1 MSRSTATHR
10 FIGHTG
16 PTTAATAQ
24 APPMHSPPNNTS
36 PRQYVQQPPSQLIP
50 RNFLS
55 SSRPNGPRSSLGLVD
70 RSVLRDDS
78 DESDDADFGRS
89 ALPTR
94 PPPSPR
100 RTETPPAVAATP
112 PLTSQPGAPSDESP
126 ASTVSSAAPRPPAV
140 YEMARASSIDSA
152 ISTMSHSSWAHKPS
166 QDGREHT
173 AAEIRSLIATAGSA
187 ENLVQHLL
195 RDKAHA
201 AAQNAQLWKLVD
213 KQRALL
219 LGLNKDLERVTKER
233 DRYRKKVKEA
243 LPTAPTPAPLAPRQI
258 VLASAR
264 HETQANG
271 AQLASSGANAVEGR
285 QRQQVNGVAR
295 SPVDDVTTKA
305 PQGETDP
312 SSLRSENTRSSLKLP
327 TLATQMPAPC
337 FNLTEATPL
346 VETPVR
352 SFANSRKNAPKSLDL
367 KQTNQQPQP
376 AQPNGPVLELADLD
390 PESMERGRRKTR
402 EEDDRER
409 ETALQLEREAR
420 SRSLKEK
427 RSKDKLKSAQVAET
441 TPGLPQTVAIIPQ
454 PQTRPNQQTTEPLP
468 GAMTALQPPK
478 ADVYSSLAA
487 PLRSPG
493 LPASPRPV
501 DRPVGSPLPAHMAD
515 QQQPLNSLPMS
526 PRNAGFPLSPRA
538 PKQPLPPGVTPG
550 TIPEQ
555 KPPEYTAFA
564 EPVREPER
572 SQADTSV
579 MNPSDPPPVNRSLV
593 SPACPDLLFPPNAI
607 PSIQIRVAS
616 SRLKPSRFSVLGLKP
631 QEETSVYNLSVFSR
645 ASHSELW
652 RVEKIPAALP
662 HLDQQLRQRV
672 ANLPK
677 VPDRRLF
684 SGHAPATVDA
694 RRTAIEAYFDELL
707 DTPVDEQSA
716 LLICK
721 FLSTDVLEPGAD
733 SNLKS
738 ALGHAPSSS
747 LQIDSQG
754 RLVKSGF
761 LTKKGKNFGG
771 WKSRYFVLDSPE
783 LRYFEAQGGA
793 HLGTIKLV
801 GARIGRQTSDG
812 ANEQNDDDGQ
822 FRHAFLILEPK
833 RKDSA
838 SYLRHVLCA
847 ESDAERD
854 EWVRAL
860 LHYVD
865 EKASDPQPVASP
877 TAATSD
883 GPNGVENLRQLLRTA
898 DFGDQLADNYAKAS
912 SPTLGPSGSSSPTSS
927 ASLHHAAKSS
937 KDTAFVRPVF
947 GLPLA
952 EAVELCPP
960 DGLNVPLPA
969 VVYRT
974 IEYLRAKNAANEEGL
989 FRLSGSN
996 LVIRTLKD
1004 RFNTEGDVDL
1014 LNSDEYYDV
1023 HAVASLFK
1031 TYLRELPSTLLTREL
1046 HLEFLAVLELDDK
1059 QNKVNTFNTLVH
1071 RLPDVNYALLRVMS
1085 EYLLEV
1091 VQNSDRNKMT
1101 VKNVGI
1107 VFSPTLNIPAPVFS
1121 MFLTEFD
1128 AIFDHRQ
1135 SDEVRETLVSSPR
1148 RSNDDEIRSP
1158 RHQMFS
1164 DLPTTPFNSTTFPQN
1179 QQQQG
1184 HQQPSL
1190 QPSSHRSN
1198 PAATMTQKH
1207 TDPGAEFGMSPVQQP
1222 MSYETRHYVSIPQ
1235 QHPPQQPIPPQPM
1248 YPPPG
1253 PEQPRQMQYR
1263 MLAPPDGGSEK
1274 AKRRESALFFG

>member
-1 MSRSTATHR
+1 MS
-10 FIGHTG
+10 
-16 PTTAATAQ
+16 
-24 APPMHSPPNNTS
+24 SPPNTS
-36 PRQYVQQPPSQLIP
+36 PRHNGQHLPHNAVVAAFPSQP
-50 RNFLS
+50 D
-55 SSRPNGPRSSLGLVD
+55 PRSYLL
-70 RSVLRDDS
+70 
-78 DESDDADFGRS
+78 
-89 ALPTR
+89 R
-94 PPPSPR
+94 PPPRPAQ
-100 RTETPPAVAATP
+100 TPPGVTGP
-112 PLTSQPGAPSDESP
+112 QPHTSSQQGAPSDESP
-126 ASTVSSAAPRPPAV
+126 ASTVSSAAAPRPTVVHDMP
-140 YEMARASSIDSA
+140 RTSSIDSA
-152 ISTMSHSSWAHKPS
+152 ISTMSHSSWAQKPAH
-166 QDGREHT
+166 DGREHT
-173 AAEIRSLIATAGSA
+173 AAEIRNLIVTAGSA
-187 ENLVQHLL
+187 ENLIQHLL

-219 LGLNKDLERVTKER
+219 LGLNKDLDRLTKER
-233 DRYRKKVKEA
+233 DRYRKKAKE
-243 LPTAPTPAPLAPRQI
+243 LPPAVPTPAPLAPRHT
-258 VLASAR
+258 R
-264 HETQANG
+264 HDNTAANDAQLPFSGAVQAPQHQQANG
-271 AQLASSGANAVEGR
+271 T
-285 QRQQVNGVAR
+285 AR
-295 SPVDDVTTKA
+295 SPVDDVA
-305 PQGETDP
+305 ANERPAEADP
-312 SSLRSENTRSSLKLP
+312 SSLPPSDTTQPSLKLP
-327 TLATQMPAPC
+327 TLPTLPTLPALATQMPGPS

-346 VETPVR
+346 VETPPD
-352 SFANSRKNAPKSLDL
+352 SDSI
-367 KQTNQQPQP
+367 
-376 AQPNGPVLELADLD
+376 G
-390 PESMERGRRKTR
+390 RGRRKTR

-409 ETALQLEREAR
+409 EAALQLEREAR

-427 RSKDKLKSAQVAET
+427 RSKDKLKGAPAADP
-441 TPGLPQTVAIIPQ
+441 TPGLPHTLAINPQ
-454 PQTRPNQQTTEPLP
+454 PHPAPGQAAPEPLP
-468 GAMTALQPPK
+468 GAMTALQPHTAPSQAPPEPLPGAMTALQSHK
-478 ADVYSSLAA
+478 AADVYSSLAA

-501 DRPVGSPLPAHMAD
+501 DR
-515 QQQPLNSLPMS
+515 S
-526 PRNAGFPLSPRA
+526 PRNAAFPLSPRA

-555 KPPEYTAFA
+555 KAPEYTPFA
-564 EPVREPER
+564 DPGREPGREPER
-572 SQADTSV
+572 AHVADSGV
-579 MNPSDPPPVNRSLV
+579 MGPCDTPPVNRSLV
-593 SPACPDLLFPPNAI
+593 SPAYPDLLFPPNAI

-645 ASHSELW
+645 ATHGELW
-652 RVEKIPAALP
+652 RIEKIPAALP

-672 ANLPK
+672 PNLPK

-721 FLSTDVLEPGAD
+721 FLSTDVLEPEAD
-733 SNLKS
+733 ASLKS
-738 ALGHAPSSS
+738 GPGHATSASA
-747 LQIDSQG
+747 QIDSQAH
-754 RLVKSGF
+754 LAKSGF

-793 HLGTIKLV
+793 HLGTIKLL
-801 GARIGRQTSDG
+801 GARIGRQTSDS
-812 ANEQNDDDGQ
+812 ASEQNDDDGQ

-854 EWVRAL
+854 EWVSAL

-865 EKASDPQPVASP
+865 EKPPDSQAV
-877 TAATSD
+877 
-883 GPNGVENLRQLLRTA
+883 LLRAA
-898 DFGDQLADNYAKAS
+898 DFGDQLADGSAKAS

-927 ASLHHAAKSS
+927 ASPLVDLDAAAQRTPNYPPPPLSHAAAAQKPAKQQASNVPSQREQKIRHLFQFKHRGSQEHLNAQDPAQAQAHLHHATKSS
-937 KDTAFVRPVF
+937 KDIAFVRPVF
-947 GLPLA
+947 GLTLA
-952 EAVELCPP
+952 EAVQLCPP
-960 DGLNVPLPA
+960 DGINVPLPA

-974 IEYLRAKNAANEEGL
+974 IEYLRAKKAANEEGL

-996 LVIRTLKD
+996 LVVRTLKD

-1014 LNSDEYYDV
+1014 VNGHEYYDV

-1071 RLPDVNYALLRVMS
+1071 RLPHVNYALLRAMS

-1091 VQNSDRNKMT
+1091 VQNADRNKMT

-1128 AIFDHRQ
+1128 AIFDRRR
-1135 SDEVRETLVSSPR
+1135 SDDVRESLVSPPR
-1148 RSNDDEIRSP
+1148 RGNDDEIRSP

-1164 DLPTTPFNSTTFPQN
+1164 DLPTTPFNSTSFAQN
-1179 QQQQG
+1179 PHQQAQQQA
-1184 HQQPSL
+1184 SL
-1190 QPSSHRSN
+1190 QPSSSASTGFAQNPHQQAQQQASLQPSPHRSN
-1198 PAATMTQKH
+1198 PAGTVTQKN
-1207 TDPGAEFGMSPVQQP
+1207 TDPAAEFGMSQVQQP
-1222 MSYETRHYVSIPQ
+1222 LSYETRHYVSIPQ
-1235 QHPPQQPIPPQPM
+1235 QLPPQQLIPPQPM
-1248 YPPPG
+1248 YPPPV

-1263 MLAPPDGGSEK
+1263 MLAPDAGNEK
-1274 AKRRESALFFG
+1274 ARRRESALFFG